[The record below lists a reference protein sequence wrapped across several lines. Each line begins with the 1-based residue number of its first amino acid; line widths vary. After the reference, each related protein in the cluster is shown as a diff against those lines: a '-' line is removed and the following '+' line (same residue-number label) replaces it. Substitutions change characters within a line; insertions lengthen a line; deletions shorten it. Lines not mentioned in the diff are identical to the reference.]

1 MITIILNILFF
12 RNFRFIKAKKRFLDN
27 LGSELAE
34 EFLQL
39 LLNLMSLMFFLN
51 KDFRRNIRDFNARY
65 LFKSK
70 DSQITIT
77 AIFKKNKMKVYEK
90 EIDKTNVTVIFKDS
104 KALMKFLLSPKPD
117 ILNSILKQEVTFD
130 GNLNY
135 LYKFIYMSRRLQSI
149 VTGKA

>member
-1 MITIILNILFF
+1 MITFILNLLFL
-12 RNFRFIKAKKRFLDN
+12 RHLRFIKAKKRFLDN
-27 LGSELAE
+27 LGSDVAE

-39 LLNLMSLMFFLN
+39 LLNLMSLMAFLN

-65 LFKSK
+65 LFRSK
-70 DSQITIT
+70 DSVITVS
-77 AIFKKNKMKVYEK
+77 AIFKKNKMKVYK
-90 EIDKTNVTVIFKDS
+90 KVIDNTNVTVIFKDS

-135 LYKFIYMSRRLQSI
+135 LYKFIYMSRRLQAL

>member
-1 MITIILNILFF
+1 MITIILNFITL
-12 RNFRFIKAKKRFLDN
+12 RYFRFTKAKKRFLDN
-27 LGSELAE
+27 LGSEFAE

-51 KDFRRNIRDFNARY
+51 KDFKRNIKDFNARY

-70 DSQITIT
+70 DSQITIA
-77 AIFKKNKMKVYEK
+77 AIFKNNKMKVYEK
-90 EIDKTNVTVIFKDS
+90 EIDNTNVAVIFKNS
-104 KALMKFLLSPKPD
+104 KALMNFLLSPKPD

-135 LYKFIYMSRRLQSI
+135 LYKFIFMSRRLQSM

>member
-1 MITIILNILFF
+1 MITIILNFF
-12 RNFRFIKAKKRFLDN
+12 TLRYFRFFKAKKRFLEN
-27 LGSELAE
+27 LGSEFAE

-51 KDFRRNIRDFNARY
+51 KDFRKNIKDFNARY

-70 DSQITIT
+70 DSQITIA
-77 AIFKKNKMKVYEK
+77 AIFKNNKMKVYEK
-90 EIDKTNVTVIFKDS
+90 EIDNTNVTVIFKNS
-104 KALMKFLLSPKPD
+104 KALMNFLLSPKPD

-135 LYKFIYMSRRLQSI
+135 LYKFIFMSRRLQSM